1 MANPQRERAQPRTA
15 SFQDTPAAGR
25 EGGLVSRRPPV
36 THGAEGGLPKFD
48 GGSRFEFMHPE
59 AVEAQIKAIRAMSVE
74 DKLCVAESLRA
85 FAWEVKRASLARQHP
100 DLSHTERHERV
111 RAAFRNGHA

>member
-1 MANPQRERAQPRTA
+1 MSNLEAHYARSIFLVQYSLFDIHPQR
-15 SFQDTPAAGR
+15 
-25 EGGLVSRRPPV
+25 
-36 THGAEGGLPKFD
+36 GLPKFD

>member
-1 MANPQRERAQPRTA
+1 MELR
-15 SFQDTPAAGR
+15 
-25 EGGLVSRRPPV
+25 
-36 THGAEGGLPKFD
+36 GGLPKFD